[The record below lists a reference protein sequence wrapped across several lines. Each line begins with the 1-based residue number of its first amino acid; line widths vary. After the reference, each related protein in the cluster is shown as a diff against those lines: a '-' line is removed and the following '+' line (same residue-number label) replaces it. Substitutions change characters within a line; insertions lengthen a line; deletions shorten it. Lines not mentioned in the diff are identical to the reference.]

1 MVKKSGVSTFL
12 SLLIVTM
19 AGVLSAILFIVA
31 IVEWLALYFDSVVI
45 PCLLLGVLLLFVSV
59 VVYHTGLKERVREWE
74 EHTAVIYE
82 VTHLIRE
89 GYMLAVRWLSR
100 KL

>member
-1 MVKKSGVSTFL
+1 
-12 SLLIVTM
+12 M

-31 IVEWLALYFDSVVI
+31 VVEWLALYFDSVVI
-45 PCLLLGVLLLFVSV
+45 PCILLGVSLLLVAV

-74 EHTAVIYE
+74 EHTEVIYE

-89 GYMLAVRWLSR
+89 GYLMAMRWLSHR
-100 KL
+100 S